1 MTTPHRNAHHY
12 DLLVLGSGEAGKF
25 LAWTLSSNAGQRC
38 AVIERRWLGG
48 SCPNVACLP
57 SKNFVH
63 SANVVYD
70 AKHGHSFGVQD
81 SEDMVAMTAVRER
94 KRDMVKGL
102 MDMHAGRFKDFGV
115 DLIWGEG
122 KFVGNKS
129 VEVTGEDGKR
139 VLTAEKVAV
148 CTGSRAKIDDTP
160 GLKAA
165 KPLTHIEILELDIV
179 PSHLV
184 VLGGG
189 YVGLEFAQA
198 MKRLGA
204 QVTIIERSKRL
215 VKNEDQDIADVVI
228 GVLEKEG
235 VRICTETTIQEV
247 SGESGSS
254 VTLKGT
260 SSGHPVEITGSHILC
275 ATGRLPNT
283 DGIGLEEAGIKL
295 TAKGFIETNENLETS
310 SQGVFAVGD
319 CAGSPHFTHVAF
331 DDFRIVKDV
340 LLGKSLPPNR
350 RSGRQVPFTLFTTPE
365 LAHVGLREH
374 EAISQGIKFRIAKLP
389 MAGFLKTR
397 TLGETT
403 GFAKTLIAEDDTIL
417 GFTALGVGAGE
428 LLPVV
433 QLCMKRQLPYTD
445 ISEMVITH
453 PTLSEGL
460 VFLFSAVPAKG

>member
-1 MTTPHRNAHHY
+1 MTTSPPNPNHY
-12 DLLVLGSGEAGKF
+12 DLLVLGSGEAGKY
-25 LAWTLSSNAGQRC
+25 LAWTLSSQAHQRC

-70 AKHGHSFGVQD
+70 AKHGHSYGIQDAEGV
-81 SEDMVAMTAVRER
+81 VAMTGVRER

-102 MDMHAGRFKDFGV
+102 MDMHAGKFKDFGV
-115 DLIWGEG
+115 EFIWGEG
-122 KFVGNKS
+122 KFVGRKS
-129 VEVTGEDGKR
+129 IEVTGDSGRR
-139 VLTAEKVAV
+139 VLTAEKVVV
-148 CTGSRAKIDDTP
+148 CTGSRARIDDTP
-160 GLKAA
+160 GLKGA

-198 MKRLGA
+198 MRRLGA
-204 QVTIIERSKRL
+204 QVTVIDRNKRL
-215 VKNEDQDIADVVI
+215 LKNEDQDIADVLI
-228 GVLEKEG
+228 GVLKKEG
-235 VRICTETTIQEV
+235 VKICAETIINEV
-247 SGESGSS
+247 SGESGRE

-260 SSGHPVEITGSHILC
+260 SSGQPVEITGSHILC

-283 DGIGLEEAGIKL
+283 ENIGLEEAGIKL
-295 TAKGFIETNENLETS
+295 TSKGFVETNESLETS
-310 SQGVFAVGD
+310 SEGVFAVGD
-319 CAGSPHFTHVAF
+319 CAGSPHFTHIAY

-340 LLGKSLPPNR
+340 LLGKPLPPNR

-365 LAHVGLREH
+365 LAHVGLREY
-374 EAISQGIKFRIAKLP
+374 EAVARGIKFRLAKVP

-397 TLGETT
+397 TIGETT

-433 QLCMKRQLPYTD
+433 QLAMKRGLPYAD

-460 VFLFSAVPAKG
+460 VSLFSSVPARI

>member
-1 MTTPHRNAHHY
+1 MTAPHSNPNHY

-25 LAWTLSSNAGQRC
+25 IAWTLSSKTGQRC

-70 AKHGHSFGVQD
+70 AKHGHSYGIQD
-81 SEDMVAMTAVRER
+81 SDGVVAMNAVRER
-94 KRDMVKGL
+94 KRDMVSGL
-102 MDMHAGRFKDFGV
+102 MDMHAGRFKDFAVG
-115 DLIWGEG
+115 LIWGEG
-122 KFVGNKS
+122 KFVGKKS
-129 VEVTGEDGKR
+129 IEVTGESGKR
-139 VLTAEKVAV
+139 VLTADKVVV
-148 CTGSRAKIDDTP
+148 CSGSRAKIDDIP
-160 GLKAA
+160 GLKEA
-165 KPLTHIEILELDIV
+165 KPLTHVEILELDV
-179 PSHLV
+179 LPSHLV

-198 MKRLGA
+198 MRKLGA
-204 QVTIIERSKRL
+204 QVTVIERNKRL
-215 VKNEDQDIADVVI
+215 LKNEDQDIADVIV
-228 GVLEKEG
+228 GVLEKDG
-235 VRICTETTIQEV
+235 VKICTEAIIQEV

-260 SSGHPVEITGSHILC
+260 ASDKRFEVTGSHILC

-283 DGIGLEEAGIKL
+283 DNIGLEEFGVKL
-295 TAKGFIETNENLETS
+295 TSKGFIETNENLQTS
-310 SQGVFAVGD
+310 SEGVFAVGD

-331 DDFRIVKDV
+331 DDFRIVTDV
-340 LLGKSLPPNR
+340 LMGKPTIPHR

-374 EAISQGIKFRIAKLP
+374 EASSLGLKFRIAKLP
-389 MAGFLKTR
+389 MGGFLKTR
-397 TLGETT
+397 TIGETT
-403 GFAKTLIAEDDTIL
+403 GFAKALIAEDDTIL

-433 QLCMKRQLPYTD
+433 QLCMKKGLPYTD

-460 VFLFSAVPAKG
+460 VFLFSGVPARS